1 MYENMNS
8 GYYLPWLDSIM
19 ISDKNPP
26 FLVEFSCHY
35 YEYRRI
41 LCQPQQ
47 RVVLLSAASVKLPCN
62 LGT

>member
-1 MYENMNS
+1 MNENMNS
-8 GYYLPWLDSIM
+8 GHYLPWLVRIM

-35 YEYRRI
+35 YGYRRI

>member
-8 GYYLPWLDSIM
+8 GYYLSWLDSIM

-35 YEYRRI
+35 YGYRRI
-41 LCQPQQ
+41 LFQSQQ
-47 RVVLLSAASVKLPCN
+47 RVVLLSAALVKLPCN